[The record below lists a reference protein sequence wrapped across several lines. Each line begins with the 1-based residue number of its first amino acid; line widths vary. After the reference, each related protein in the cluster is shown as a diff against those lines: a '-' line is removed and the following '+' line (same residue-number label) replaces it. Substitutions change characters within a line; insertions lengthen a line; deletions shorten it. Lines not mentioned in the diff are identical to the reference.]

1 MKRHAIALAA
11 IAALLMLPAMASAH
25 ISLHP
30 NTVPAGSNPTWEVRV
45 PSEEEGASTVKVDMQ
60 VPPGFTDVSTEI
72 PPGWTARVLHTKL
85 ATPIQTDSGPVT
97 EEVSEI
103 IWTAKGAGIPS
114 DSFQSFPILAAVPDN
129 DAGHTIAFKVIQT
142 YSNGKVVRWIEAPNS
157 EQHPAPTV
165 NVTSKGG
172 VLQDVAGTEAGP
184 GAVPASNTST
194 TTAATAKST
203 GSKGASKGL
212 AIAALIVGALGL
224 LIGLIALATA
234 RRRDAVRT

>member
-1 MKRHAIALAA
+1 LKRYAIMTV
-11 IAALLMLPAMASAH
+11 ITALLVLPAAASAH

-45 PSEEEGASTVKVDMQ
+45 PSEEEGANTVKVDMQ
-60 VPPGFTDVSTEI
+60 VPPGFTDASTEI
-72 PPGWTARVLHTKL
+72 PLGWTAKVLHTKL

-103 IWTAKGAGIPS
+103 IWSAKGPGIPS
-114 DSFQSFPILAAVPDN
+114 GSFQSFPILAAVPDN
-129 DAGHTIAFKVIQT
+129 AAGHTLTFKVIQT
-142 YSNGKVVRWIEAPNS
+142 YSNGKVVRWIEAPSS

-165 NVTSKGG
+165 NVTAKGG

-184 GAVPASNTST
+184 GAVPTGNTST
-194 TTAATAKST
+194 TAAPASKSES
-203 GSKGASKGL
+203 SKGASKGL

-224 LIGLIALATA
+224 LIGLLALAAA
-234 RRRDAVRT
+234 RRRGAVRT